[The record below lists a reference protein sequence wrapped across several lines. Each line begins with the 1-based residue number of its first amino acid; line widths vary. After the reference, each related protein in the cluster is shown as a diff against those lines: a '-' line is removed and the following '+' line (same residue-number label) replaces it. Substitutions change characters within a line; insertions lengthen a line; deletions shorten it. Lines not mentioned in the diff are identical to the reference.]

1 MEFFER
7 DYYELITSEMMNGMA
22 TEKLTAMNCVH

>member
-7 DYYELITSEMMNGMA
+7 DYPELITSDMMNGMA
-22 TEKLTAMNCVH
+22 IEKLTAMKRAH